1 MKRSRSIRLV
11 LLGSAG
17 AFMLS
22 GCDDPVDVATKG
34 QLFTDAQACES
45 SYDQKEC
52 LEAYKRAETAHVD
65 TAPKF
70 ANRAECEAEFG
81 VENCTPAPR
90 QTAAEGDP
98 AQANAGGGSW
108 FMPAMMGFMMGRM
121 MGGGYAAAPIYRDT
135 QNNAYTGR
143 DRTVG
148 RLDSARMPPPA
159 RAAGSVGVPKFEM
172 ARQQN
177 VSRGGFGR
185 SGYSSSS

>member
-45 SYDQKEC
+45 AYDQKEC
-52 LEAYKRAETAHVD
+52 LDAYKRAETAHVE

-90 QTAAEGDP
+90 QTAVEGDP